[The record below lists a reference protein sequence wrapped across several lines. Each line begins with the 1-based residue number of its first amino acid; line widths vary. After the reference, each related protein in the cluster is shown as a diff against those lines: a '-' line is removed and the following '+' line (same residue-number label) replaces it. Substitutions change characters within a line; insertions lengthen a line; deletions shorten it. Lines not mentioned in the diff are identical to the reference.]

1 VTAVVVTAVVVT
13 AVAAATVVTAVAVT
27 EVVRTE
33 PHGRPP
39 APGDRR
45 LSVVIP
51 AYREGERITAAIERV
66 RAELAP
72 HVAPDELEI
81 VVVDDG
87 SGDGTA
93 EAAAGAD
100 LVLTH
105 GVNRGKGAAVRTGML
120 AAGGRTR
127 VFTDADLSYAPAQI
141 ARLVEL
147 VEAGWDVVVGNRH
160 HEQTTT
166 TVATSALREVGGRV
180 VNGATRLVLRQ
191 RHTDTQCGLKA
202 FRSDVADLVFSLTRV
217 DGFAFDV
224 EIFMLADRY
233 DLALLEVPV
242 ELENSGR
249 STVRVVRDAS
259 VLLVDL
265 ARIRAD
271 LARGHYRADPDLLA
285 GLAPGS
291 PRAIH

>member
-1 VTAVVVTAVVVT
+1 VAT
-13 AVAAATVVTAVAVT
+13 AAAGATD
-27 EVVRTE
+27 VVRTE
-33 PHGRPP
+33 PHARPP

-66 RAELAP
+66 RTELAP
-72 HVAPDELEI
+72 HVAASDLEI

-100 LVLTH
+100 LVLVH

-120 AAGGRTR
+120 AACGRTR

-141 ARLVEL
+141 VRLLHE
-147 VEAGWDVVVGNRH
+147 VEAGWDIVVGNRY
-160 HEQTTT
+160 HEDTTT
-166 TVATSALREVGGRV
+166 TVPASALREVGGRL
-180 VNGATRLVLRQ
+180 VNGATRLVLRHP
-191 RHTDTQCGLKA
+191 HTDTQCGLKA
-202 FRSDVADLVFSLTRV
+202 FRSDVADLVFSLSRV

-233 DLALLEVPV
+233 RLSLLEVPV
-242 ELENSGR
+242 ELENSAR

-265 ARIRAD
+265 ARIRTAM
-271 LARGHYRADPDLLA
+271 ARGRYRADPQLLA

-291 PRAIH
+291 ARAIH

>member
-1 VTAVVVTAVVVT
+1 M
-13 AVAAATVVTAVAVT
+13 
-27 EVVRTE
+27 VRTE
-33 PHGRPP
+33 PQPRPP

-51 AYREGERITAAIERV
+51 AYREGARITDAVERV

-72 HVAPDELEI
+72 HVHPADLEV

-93 EAAAGAD
+93 EAASAAD
-100 LVLTH
+100 LVLAH

-120 AAGGRTR
+120 AARGRTR

-141 ARLVEL
+141 VRLLEQVEG
-147 VEAGWDVVVGNRH
+147 GWDIVVGNRYH
-160 HEQTTT
+160 DQTTT
-166 TVATSALREVGGRV
+166 TVPTSALREVGGRV
-180 VNGATRLVLRQ
+180 VNGATRLVLRH
-191 RHTDTQCGLKA
+191 RHDDTQCGLKA
-202 FRSDVADLVFSLTRV
+202 FRADVADLVFSLTRV

-271 LARGHYRADPDLLA
+271 LARGRYRADPELLA
-285 GLAPGS
+285 ALAPGT

>member
-1 VTAVVVTAVVVT
+1 MTRVTW
-13 AVAAATVVTAVAVT
+13 VARTGSGAT
-27 EVVRTE
+27 EVVRSE
-33 PHGRPP
+33 PQPRPA

-51 AYREGERITAAIERV
+51 AYREGARIADAVERV

-72 HVAPDELEI
+72 HLAPDDLEV

-93 EAAAGAD
+93 DAAAGAD
-100 LVLTH
+100 LVLAH

-120 AAGGRTR
+120 AARGRTR

-141 ARLVEL
+141 VRLLEQ
-147 VEAGWDVVVGNRH
+147 VEAGWDIVVGNRY

-166 TVATSALREVGGRV
+166 TVATTALREVGGRV
-180 VNGATRLVLRQ
+180 VNGATRLVLRH
-191 RHTDTQCGLKA
+191 RHADTQCGLKA

-265 ARIRAD
+265 ARIRVAMT
-271 LARGHYRADPDLLA
+271 RGRYHADPDLLA
-285 GLAPGS
+285 ALAPGS
-291 PRAIH
+291 RRAIH

>member
-1 VTAVVVTAVVVT
+1 M
-13 AVAAATVVTAVAVT
+13 ATVAP
-27 EVVRTE
+27 R
-33 PHGRPP
+33 PRPP

-51 AYREGERITAAIERV
+51 AYREGRRIADAVERV

-72 HVAPDELEI
+72 RVDAEDLEI

-93 EAAAGAD
+93 EFAAGAD
-100 LVLTH
+100 LVLAH

-120 AAGGRTR
+120 AARGRTR

-141 ARLVEL
+141 VRLLDEVEG
-147 VEAGWDVVVGNRH
+147 GWDIVVGNRYH
-160 HEQTTT
+160 DQTTT
-166 TVATSALREVGGRV
+166 TVPTSALREIGGRA

-191 RHTDTQCGLKA
+191 RHDDTQCGIKA
-202 FRSDVADLVFSLTRV
+202 FRADVADLVFSLTRV

-224 EIFMLADRY
+224 EVFMLADRY
-233 DLALLEVPV
+233 HLALLEVPV
-242 ELENSGR
+242 QLENSAR

-265 ARIRAD
+265 ARIRAGM
-271 LARGHYRADPDLLA
+271 ARGRYQAAPEQLA
-285 GLAPGS
+285 ELAPC
-291 PRAIH
+291 PPQTIH

>member
-1 VTAVVVTAVVVT
+1 MAT
-13 AVAAATVVTAVAVT
+13 AAAGATD
-27 EVVRTE
+27 VVRTE
-33 PHGRPP
+33 PHARPP

-66 RAELAP
+66 RTELAP
-72 HVAPDELEI
+72 HVAASDLEI

-100 LVLTH
+100 LVLVH

-120 AAGGRTR
+120 AACGRTR

-141 ARLVEL
+141 VRLLHE
-147 VEAGWDVVVGNRH
+147 VEAGWDIVVGNRY
-160 HEQTTT
+160 HEDTTT
-166 TVATSALREVGGRV
+166 TVPASALREVGGRL
-180 VNGATRLVLRQ
+180 VNGATRLVLR
-191 RHTDTQCGLKA
+191 HPHADTQCGLKA
-202 FRSDVADLVFSLTRV
+202 FRSDVADLVFSLSRV

-233 DLALLEVPV
+233 RLSLLEVPV
-242 ELENSGR
+242 ELENSAR

-265 ARIRAD
+265 ARIRTAM
-271 LARGHYRADPDLLA
+271 ARGRYRADPQLLA

-291 PRAIH
+291 ARAIH

>member
-1 VTAVVVTAVVVT
+1 MAT
-13 AVAAATVVTAVAVT
+13 AAAGATD
-27 EVVRTE
+27 VVRTE
-33 PHGRPP
+33 PHARPP

-66 RAELAP
+66 RTELAP
-72 HVAPDELEI
+72 HVAASDLEI

-100 LVLTH
+100 LVLVH

-120 AAGGRTR
+120 AACGRTR

-141 ARLVEL
+141 VRLLHE
-147 VEAGWDVVVGNRH
+147 VEAGWDIVVGNRY
-160 HEQTTT
+160 HEDTTT
-166 TVATSALREVGGRV
+166 TVPASALREVGGRL
-180 VNGATRLVLRQ
+180 VNGATRLVL

-202 FRSDVADLVFSLTRV
+202 FRSDVADLVFSLSRV

-233 DLALLEVPV
+233 RLSLLEVPV
-242 ELENSGR
+242 ELENSAR

-265 ARIRAD
+265 ARIRTAM
-271 LARGHYRADPDLLA
+271 ARGRYRADPQLLA

-291 PRAIH
+291 ARAIH